1 MLDQIVAQLERNDGV
16 HDWTLR
22 RRTVR
27 SVQLYL
33 IGQEIENVREVETE
47 EYDLEVFNDH
57 PFPAGFKDRGG
68 AAPAGNARGVASL
81 TIVAADRAR
90 LEERVADAVTMA
102 SLVHNPT
109 FSLPEHGAYP
119 DVPLADP
126 LLATADS
133 RRNAVQAW
141 ADELRAYV
149 GREEDVRLSAA
160 ELFLTLTESE
170 LRNSRGIQVATS
182 GTRVLTELVLLTGG
196 RDGTDEAE
204 FFRQNEARRL
214 DDLKLEELVAE
225 SARAARDTLRAHA
238 PKTRVGPVVL
248 SGEALV
254 TLFEAFAFH
263 ASARAAYMKLV
274 GVEPGQCILGER
286 EVKGDPL
293 TIRSNAL
300 RPYALG
306 AHRFDGDGVPG
317 QDVLLVENGVLR
329 QRLANHRYAQY
340 MNLPVTG
347 EAGTTEVLP
356 GTTPLPELMR
366 GPVLHVVKFSSPE
379 VDPVTGDFG
388 SEIRLGYE
396 IDGGEVVPVKG
407 GSVTGNVFDAFADA
421 RFSSGTVHQVAAGFS
436 AGGGDYFGPEAVR
449 FASLRVAG
457 E

>member
-1 MLDQIVAQLERNDGV
+1 MLDQIVAQLERNEHV

-22 RRTVR
+22 RRTAR

-33 IGQEIENVREVETE
+33 IGQAIENVREVETE
-47 EYDLEVFNDH
+47 EYDLEVYNDH
-57 PFPAGFKDRGG
+57 PFPEGFKDRGG
-68 AAPAGNARGVASL
+68 AAPVGLARGVASL
-81 TIVAADRAR
+81 TLSAVDRGR
-90 LEERVADAVTMA
+90 LDERVADAVTMA

-119 DVPLADP
+119 DVPMADP

-141 ADELRAYV
+141 ADELRTYV
-149 GREEDVRLSAA
+149 GREAGVRLSAA
-160 ELFLTLTESE
+160 ELFLTLTETE
-170 LRNSRGIQVATS
+170 LRNSRGISVAS
-182 GTRVLTELVLLTGG
+182 SATRVLTELVLLSTGQEG
-196 RDGTDEAE
+196 AEEAE
-204 FFRQNEARRL
+204 FFRQTEARRL
-214 DDLKLEELVAE
+214 ADLELQELVAE
-225 SARAARDTLRAHA
+225 SARAARDTLRARA
-238 PKTRVGPVVL
+238 PKTRVGPVVV

-274 GVEPGQCILGER
+274 GLEPGQSVLGDR
-286 EVKGDPL
+286 EVKGDPI

-306 AHRFDGDGVPG
+306 ARRFDSDGVPG

-329 QRLANHRYAQY
+329 QRIASHRYAQY
-340 MNLPVTG
+340 LNLPVTG
-347 EAGTTEVLP
+347 EAGTTEVQP
-356 GTTPLPELMR
+356 GTTPLPELLR

-396 IDGGEVVPVKG
+396 VDGDEAVPVKG

-421 RFSSGTVHQVAAGFS
+421 RFSSGTVSQIAAGFS

>member
-1 MLDQIVAQLERNDGV
+1 MIEQIVAQLERNDAV

-33 IGQEIENVREVETE
+33 IGQEIENVREVQTE

-57 PFPAGFKDRGG
+57 PFPESFKDRGG
-68 AAPAGNARGVASL
+68 AAPSGNARGVASL
-81 TIVAADRAR
+81 TLVAADRGR

-109 FSLPEHGAYP
+109 FSLPEHGSYP

-133 RRNAVQAW
+133 RRNAVTAW
-141 ADELRAYV
+141 ADELRAAV
-149 GREEDVRLSAA
+149 GREEGVRLSAA

-170 LRNSRGIQVATS
+170 LRNSRGINVATS
-182 GTRVLTELVLLTGG
+182 GTRVLTELVLLTKGQEG
-196 RDGTDEAE
+196 SEEAE
-204 FFRQNEARRL
+204 FFRQVEARRL
-214 DDLKLEELVAE
+214 ADLKLDEVVAE
-225 SARAARDTLRAHA
+225 SAKAARDTLRARA

-254 TLFEAFAFH
+254 TLFEAFGFH
-263 ASARAAYMKLV
+263 ASARAAYMKLAS
-274 GVEPGQCILGER
+274 VEPGQSVLGER

-317 QDVLLVENGVLR
+317 QDVLLIENGVLR
-329 QRLANHRYAQY
+329 QRIASHRYAQY
-340 MNLPVTG
+340 LNVPVTG
-347 EAGTTEVLP
+347 ESGTTEVLP
-356 GTTPLPELMR
+356 GTTPLGELLR

-396 IDGGEVVPVKG
+396 IDGDETVPVKG
-407 GSVTGNVFDAFADA
+407 GSVSGNVFDAFADA
-421 RFSSGTVHQVAAGFS
+421 RFSSGTVSQVAAGFS
-436 AGGGDYFGPEAVR
+436 AGGGDYYGPEAVR